1 MLKVN
6 ERLKDGSK
14 ECIICI
20 EIKYVNG
27 GVQFDICS
35 NRWGRYSSKFEKCLL
50 ENDETNIFRTSTRIT
65 STIDKI
71 IDYLQHESLKI
82 IFSAA
87 DCILCK
93 CETVDLID
101 LCNYLGKIGNVNTVS
116 VGVGNTLEKTYVA
129 FKYAKSIGN
138 NRIVLYTLSNKLEV
152 FNLNIIVPHS
162 YCLAEGLTPCLV
174 E

>member
-1 MLKVN
+1 MIYIAIYG
-6 ERLKDGSK
+6 D
-14 ECIICI
+14 
-20 EIKYVNG
+20 
-27 GVQFDICS
+27 DIHQ
-35 NRWGRYSSKFEKCLL
+35 KLEKCLL
-50 ENDETNIFRTSTRIT
+50 ENDETNIIRTSAEIT
-65 STIDKI
+65 NTIDKI
-71 IDYLQHESLKI
+71 IGYLQHENLKI
-82 IFSAA
+82 VFSAG

-93 CETVDLID
+93 CEAVDLID

-116 VGVGNTLEKTYVA
+116 VGVGNTLENTYVA

>member
-1 MLKVN
+1 LIYIAI
-6 ERLKDGSK
+6 DGD
-14 ECIICI
+14 
-20 EIKYVNG
+20 
-27 GVQFDICS
+27 DIDQ
-35 NRWGRYSSKFEKCLL
+35 KFEKCLL
-50 ENDETNIFRTSTRIT
+50 ENDETNIFRTSTQIT

-82 IFSAA
+82 IFSAG

-93 CETVDLID
+93 CEAVDLID
-101 LCNYLGKIGNVNTVS
+101 LCNYLGKIGTVNTVS

-152 FNLNIIVPHS
+152 FDLNIIVPHS
-162 YCLAEGLTPCLV
+162 SCFAEGLTPCLV